1 MADSGDRSPDM
12 VERRSGKEAA
22 AERPEWLP
30 EGWTMET
37 MKTTTTESGI
47 EDDDDDGDD
56 DVVCFVDPSTG
67 SRFYSKDEVLQF
79 IQVKNPLDPTNKE
92 DDAAAQKVGTDAK
105 PIREV
110 GELTEITEGKL
121 KGFVKEV
128 KYRTS
133 RGKLKKDTRPAAEN
147 EPESAGKETKRCLFP
162 VETPA
167 SKARKIEIDDTPK
180 GSLVPTSDQ
189 PSPQGA
195 EQADSVN
202 KASSNPE
209 HLGKESYGKPPL
221 GLKLTVDD
229 AGFGGREFPK
239 ISEIE
244 TIPVAEGIAPSEEVP
259 KNLKT
264 LEQSQPRK
272 RGRKPKRGSRKA
284 KAAIE
289 VNQTA
294 QPKRRKTKAA
304 RDISIPRRTSER
316 LAALRAK
323 KVAHAGPAGQSS
335 DEKFMVSNQPGANS
349 SENFNPD
356 SESILVSAK
365 QKGLDII
372 TGLEI
377 PKKLESEKNLG
388 KEASLEKPVIGVESP
403 KKLKSE
409 ELLDKE
415 AEEPLAKRAAS
426 EKTIADTGNPENLE
440 NKELMGKEAKGPFAK
455 DAISEKLIKGVD
467 IPGKLEN
474 QELLGKAAMVPP
486 AKQTI
491 VEMSIIGRPILEKL
505 KSQGLVG
512 EAAAVKPLA
521 MEAASKQPII
531 GTGIPQDK
539 LESKELLGLAAA
551 VKPMVIKLAP
561 AKLITG
567 LGIPGDKLE
576 NKELLLKSK
585 ELPGKAAVKPLANKA
600 TPEKA
605 LTGIKV
611 PGNLKST
618 ELLGKE
624 PIPGKQIEQS
634 APAADT
640 PAQSLTS
647 PFGHLWPDPCIEFA
661 FKTLTGDIPLDA
673 SAAFADY
680 FNHQGDTNK
689 KVSLNSAASAQNNT
703 KSTSDDKHVDQQG
716 SSGKQ

>member
-1 MADSGDRSPDM
+1 M
-12 VERRSGKEAA
+12 
-22 AERPEWLP
+22 LFL
-30 EGWTMET
+30 
-37 MKTTTTESGI
+37 I
-47 EDDDDDGDD
+47 L
-56 DVVCFVDPSTG
+56 VC
-67 SRFYSKDEVLQF
+67 Y
-79 IQVKNPLDPTNKE
+79 
-92 DDAAAQKVGTDAK
+92 A
-105 PIREV
+105 
-110 GELTEITEGKL
+110 
-121 KGFVKEV
+121 
-128 KYRTS
+128 
-133 RGKLKKDTRPAAEN
+133 
-147 EPESAGKETKRCLFP
+147 
-162 VETPA
+162 
-167 SKARKIEIDDTPK
+167 
-180 GSLVPTSDQ
+180 
-189 PSPQGA
+189 GA

-209 HLGKESYGKPPL
+209 HLGKESYGKSPL

-229 AGFGGREFPK
+229 GQYELVPIRLAVQQTKSGASSQQMQPDLVDESSPK

-264 LEQSQPRK
+264 LEQSRPRK

-289 VNQTA
+289 VNETA

-335 DEKFMVSNQPGANS
+335 DEKLMVSNQPGANS

-388 KEASLEKPVIGVESP
+388 KEASLEKPVIGVEIP

-467 IPGKLEN
+467 IPGRLEN

-491 VEMSIIGRPILEKL
+491 VEMSIIGRPILENL

-539 LESKELLGLAAA
+539 LESKELLGKAAA

-561 AKLITG
+561 AKLIIG

-576 NKELLLKSK
+576 NKELLGKAAAMKPLAIEAVQEKSIVGIGISKDKLKSK

-618 ELLGKE
+618 ELLGIE

-673 SAAFADY
+673 TAAFADY

-689 KVSLNSAASAQNNT
+689 KASLNSAASAQNNT
-703 KSTSDDKHVDQQG
+703 KSTSADKHVDQQG